1 MDSLE
6 QIVMNNP
13 QVKQLMQSGL
23 SYEQV
28 FRQLCKQKGI
38 NADEYIKKLQ
48 QSLEGKKD
56 IERGK

>member
-1 MDSLE
+1 MNDIE
-6 QIVMNNP
+6 QMIMNNP
-13 QVKQLMQSGL
+13 QVKQLMQSGM
-23 SYEQV
+23 SYEQI

-48 QSLEGKKD
+48 QSLEGKN